1 MIEFKN
7 VSFSYEDTPVI
18 NNLSFT
24 VESGKNLLI
33 TGTSGCGKTTVMRLM
48 LGLIQSDSGTVSA
61 PSNITAVFQE
71 DRLIE
76 KLSAYK
82 NIILPLD
89 KRQIKKADELIT
101 ELNLDGIKSKHPADL
116 SGGMKRRVAILRA
129 VSYGGDAIIL
139 DEPFNGIDDENIRL
153 IVKMINREFT
163 EKGKSVILISHNV
176 KDAAYFGAD
185 ILKLEKAEG

>member
-33 TGTSGCGKTTVMRLM
+33 TGASGCGKTTVMRLM
-48 LGLIQSDSGTVSA
+48 LGLIRSDSGTVSA

-89 KRQIKKADELIT
+89 KRNIKKADELIT
-101 ELNLDGIKSKHPADL
+101 ELNLDGIKSKRPADL

-176 KDAAYFGAD
+176 KDAAYFSAD